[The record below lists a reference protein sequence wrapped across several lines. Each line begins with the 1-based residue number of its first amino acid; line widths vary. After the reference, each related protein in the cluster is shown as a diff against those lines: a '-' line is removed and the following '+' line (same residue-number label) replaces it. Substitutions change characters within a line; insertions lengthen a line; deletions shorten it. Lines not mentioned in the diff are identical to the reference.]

1 MNARPRSW
9 RAPLAVLIVS
19 LFSGAVLKVVDGY
32 TAARAGMAAEQHLLR
47 DLRQVLPPGYDN
59 DVLKEAVQFT
69 DPDYFGGR
77 EKLAIYPARRA
88 GVLIGAALAITSAP
102 GYNAPLRLM
111 IGVEAEGRLHAVR
124 VLEQHETAGLGANVD
139 PRHSD
144 WLARFSGR
152 SLSDPPPERWSVRP
166 DGGEFDAL
174 SGATI
179 TSRAVTNALH
189 QGLAL
194 YAAHRDEI
202 ASPPR

>member
-1 MNARPRSW
+1 MNVRLRSW

-19 LFSGAVLKVVDGY
+19 LFSGAVLKIVDGY
-32 TAARAGMAAEQHLLR
+32 SAARAGMAAEQHLLR
-47 DLRQVLPPGYDN
+47 DLRQVLPPDYDN
-59 DVLKEAVQFT
+59 AVLKDAAQFT
-69 DPDYFGGR
+69 DPDYFGGK
-77 EKLAIYPARRA
+77 EPLTIYPARKA
-88 GVLIGAALAITSAP
+88 NVLIGAAITIITAP

-111 IGVEAEGRLHAVR
+111 IGVEADGRLHAVR

-144 WLARFSGR
+144 WLSHFSGR
-152 SLSDPPPERWSVRP
+152 SLTDPPAERWAVKP

-194 YAAHRDEI
+194 YVAHRDEI
-202 ASPPR
+202 ASLH

>member
-1 MNARPRSW
+1 MNKGRRSW
-9 RAPLAVLIVS
+9 RAPLTVLIVS
-19 LFSGAVLKVVDGY
+19 LFSGMVLKVVDGY
-32 TAARAGMAAEQHLLR
+32 TAARAGLAAEQHLLR
-47 DLRQVLPPGYDN
+47 DLRQVLPRDYDN

-77 EKLAIYPARRA
+77 EPLTIYPARKSNT
-88 GVLIGAALAITSAP
+88 LIGAALTITTAP
-102 GYNAPLRLM
+102 GYNAPLRLLL
-111 IGVEAEGRLHAVR
+111 GVQADGRLYAVR
-124 VLEQHETAGLGANVD
+124 VLEQHETAGLGANID

-144 WLARFSGR
+144 WLSHFYGR
-152 SLSDPPPERWSVRP
+152 SLGDPAAERWAVRP

-202 ASPPR
+202 ASPH